1 MAARWCRVHHLR
13 TLADE
18 NVKLVLFDIDGTIMI
33 TNGAGRRAVHRALL
47 EVFGTIGSADHR
59 FDGKTDPQIVRELMR
74 LAGHGDE
81 VIDARM
87 ERMLDRYV
95 SYLHEELA
103 TSQQRLI
110 DALDDRQ
117 DALLGL
123 LTGNLAAGARAKLA
137 AVGIDPDRF
146 RVGAFGSDHEL
157 RGELPAIA
165 QRRARDEFGLEIPGC
180 DVVVIGDTP
189 ADVDCG
195 RSIGARA
202 IGVATGHYSV
212 RDLASRGAAAVFA
225 DLSNTGDV
233 LQAIFSSTGNDSRV

>member
-1 MAARWCRVHHLR
+1 M
-13 TLADE
+13 
-18 NVKLVLFDIDGTIMI
+18 KLVLFDIDGTIMI

-47 EVFGTIGSADHR
+47 EVFGTIGAADHR

-81 VIDARM
+81 IIDARM

-95 SYLHEELA
+95 AYLHEELVTA
-103 TSQQRLI
+103 TQPPLVYPGVRELI
-110 DALDDRQ
+110 DALDQRE

-123 LTGNLAAGARAKLA
+123 LTGNLAAGARAKLES
-137 AVGIDPDRF
+137 VGINPDRF

-165 QRRARDEFGLEIPGC
+165 QRRAREELGLEIAGR

-189 ADVDCG
+189 ADVNCG
-195 RSIGARA
+195 RAIGARA
-202 IGVATGHYSV
+202 IGVATGHYGV
-212 RDLASRGAAAVFA
+212 DVLASHGAAAVFA
-225 DLSNTGDV
+225 DLSNTPDV
-233 LQAIFSSTGNDSRV
+233 LRAIFSSTGNDSRN